1 MKKGSPS
8 KFPGTVAAFLFLGS
22 SVLLQASQD
31 SGLRLNAAPGT
42 NQHLQLTLTGE
53 PSVAYVIES
62 SPNLQNWAPVIT
74 NDEPAITRV
83 LSVDATNDSA
93 FYRAR
98 RGPLPLY
105 FAALA
110 AAQNIDFL
118 GYPILVD
125 SFDSSDPNYSTNGVY
140 EPTRNKDGGDVVTD
154 GNSGIALNVE
164 NASILGHVRT
174 GPGSLISI
182 GPQGSVGSKPWVTGG
197 NTGIEPGWSSYDMN
211 VAFPDVRSPDLIYNY
226 PTWFSSMPPGGTVDV
241 GGGIIMS
248 FNSVVSSSGTSYYQ
262 VSSLPGSI
270 YIGTNANVVLWI
282 TGNVTNYNKVIA
294 IAPVGAS
301 LTIYLSG
308 SFSPTGAGAIN
319 NYSQKAENVYILGL
333 PTCTSINLAGSASF
347 IGVVYAPEANL
358 SFGGSAFVG
367 SYTANNISIVG
378 HLNFHFD
385 ENLKSVGP
393 SR

>member
-1 MKKGSPS
+1 MKKGSPR

-31 SGLRLNAAPGT
+31 SGLRLSAAPGT

-53 PSVAYVIES
+53 PSVAYVIEA
-62 SPNLQNWAPVIT
+62 SPNLQNWVPVIT
-74 NDEPAITRV
+74 NDDPAITRV

-93 FYRAR
+93 FYRAS

-118 GYPILVD
+118 GHPILVD

-174 GPGSLISI
+174 GPGSSISV

-211 VAFPDVRSPDLIYNY
+211 VVFPDVRSPNLIYDFPVWY
-226 PTWFSSMPPGGTVDV
+226 TSMPAGGSID
-241 GGGIIMS
+241 GQPY
-248 FNSVVSSSGTSYYQ
+248 NSVVTSSGFYQ
-262 VSSLPGSI
+262 VTSLPGSV
-270 YIGTNANVVLWI
+270 YIGTNADVVIW
-282 TGNVTNYNKVIA
+282 
-294 IAPVGAS
+294 
-301 LTIYLSG
+301 LTAK
-308 SFSPTGAGAIN
+308 TN
-319 NYSQKAENVYILGL
+319 NYSHLLTIGPLGAKLAIYLGGSTFSTSGAALNNLSQQATNLSLFGL
-333 PTCTSINLAGSASF
+333 PGCTNITLTGQTNLT
-347 IGVVYAPEANL
+347 GVIYAPEANL
-358 SFGGSAFVG
+358 TFSAPAANSFVG
-367 SYTANNISIVG
+367 SYTAKNISVVG

-385 ENLKSVGP
+385 ENLKRVGP